1 MDCDKALKEIE
12 LFLDG
17 ELPPPDVEEVGAHL
31 KDCPPCGERAE
42 FQRRLKYL
50 LAAKCC
56 DEVPASLRTRIAA
69 ILERGPAGTESPDA
83 R

>member
-1 MDCDKALKEIE
+1 MDCEKALKEIE

-17 ELPPPDVEEVGAHL
+17 ELPSQAVQEVGAHL

-42 FQRRLKYL
+42 FQRRLKSL
-50 LAAKCC
+50 LATKCS
-56 DEVPASLRTRIAA
+56 DEVPVSLRGRIEA
-69 ILERGPAGTESPDA
+69 ILGGSAGAESPDA